1 MSIKVSENTLT
12 AINVVLVGNRNN
24 EGLGFYRSGPMLVEF
39 FNKFGFEDTY
49 GQGFPSR
56 HSYSLDNL
64 KILNKDGK
72 INYAIKELFNPLD
85 YIELDEGVLE
95 TSIKYVNKYLAF
107 EDLIIEKKSKYFS
120 LVKTTSDFIST
131 PDFNKEILDYDN
143 IKENFDKALQKCSN
157 DTEGSLTSASSTLES
172 LFKTILDELEIP
184 YPKDKSISGL
194 AKVVLK
200 ELNLSPDIHYDPEIK
215 RILGGLTNIVSGIG
229 VLRTGYGDAHGRGKR
244 RVKLELRH
252 TKLVINSCA
261 TAGLF
266 ILETY
271 KNMVKTKI

>member
-39 FNKFGFEDTY
+39 FNKFSFEDTY

-56 HSYSLDNL
+56 HSYSLNNL
-64 KILNKDGK
+64 KILNEDGK

-120 LVKTTSDFIST
+120 LVKTASDFILT

-200 ELNLSPDIHYDPEIK
+200 ELNLSPDIHSDPEIK

-244 RVKLELRH
+244 RVKLKLRH

-261 TAGLF
+261 TVGLF

>member
-1 MSIKVSENTLT
+1 MQ
-12 AINVVLVGNRNN
+12 AC
-24 EGLGFYRSGPMLVEF
+24 
-39 FNKFGFEDTY
+39 
-49 GQGFPSR
+49 
-56 HSYSLDNL
+56 
-64 KILNKDGK
+64 
-72 INYAIKELFNPLD
+72 ELHLSVRALPQ
-85 YIELDEGVLE
+85 YPERP
-95 TSIKYVNKYLAF
+95 Y
-107 EDLIIEKKSKYFS
+107 
-120 LVKTTSDFIST
+120 
-131 PDFNKEILDYDN
+131 
-143 IKENFDKALQKCSN
+143 DKALQKCSN